1 MSTGKNKA
9 LINGSES
16 VFNEV
21 FETYWEKVYTYF
33 VKKTKNTES
42 AKDLTQLVFIK
53 LWKYRDDISEEVP
66 LNQQIFRKTKQI
78 LIDWLRQE
86 SRRRS
91 RFTENTITAQNL
103 MTDQPIEKAELNT
116 DLLNAIITLPPKRKE
131 IFELKHIY
139 GYSYQE
145 IANLMG
151 ISPKTVDNQL
161 SKANLHLRKI
171 LHASIQAILASDILN
186 R

>member
-1 MSTGKNKA
+1 MSTEKNKA

-21 FETYWEKVYTYF
+21 FEIYWQKVYTYL
-33 VKKTKNTES
+33 VKKTKSTES

-53 LWKYRDDISEEVP
+53 LWKYRHHISDDIP
-66 LNQQIFRKTKQI
+66 LDKQIFRKTKQI

-91 RFTENTITAQNL
+91 RFTDNTAFTQNIIADHSIENA
-103 MTDQPIEKAELNT
+103 DRNT
-116 DLLNAIITLPPKRKE
+116 DLLNAIVTLPPKRKE

-145 IANLMG
+145 IAQLMG

-161 SKANLHLRKI
+161 SKANLHLRKV
-171 LHASIQAILASDILN
+171 LRASIQATIVASILN
-186 R
+186 

>member
-1 MSTGKNKA
+1 MSTENNKA

-16 VFNEV
+16 AFNEV
-21 FETYWEKVYTYF
+21 FELFWEKVYTYF
-33 VKKTKNTES
+33 VKKTRSTES
-42 AKDLTQLVFIK
+42 AEDLTQLVFIK
-53 LWKYRDDISEEVP
+53 LWKYRHHISEDIP
-66 LNQQIFRKTKQI
+66 LNKQIFRKTKQI

-91 RFTENTITAQNL
+91 QFTSNTVFTQNVINDQTIENA
-103 MTDQPIEKAELNT
+103 DLNT
-116 DLLNAIITLPPKRKE
+116 DLLNAIVTLPPKRKE

-145 IANLMG
+145 IAKLMG

-171 LHASIQAILASDILN
+171 LHASIQATIVSGILD
-186 R
+186 

>member
-1 MSTGKNKA
+1 MSTEKNKA
-9 LINGSES
+9 LINGSEI

-21 FETYWEKVYTYF
+21 FEMYWYKVYTYL
-33 VKKTKNTES
+33 VKKTKSTES

-53 LWKYRDDISEEVP
+53 LWKYRHHISEDIP
-66 LNQQIFRKTKQI
+66 LNKQIFRKTKQI

-91 RFTENTITAQNL
+91 RFTANTALTQNIIADLAIENI
-103 MTDQPIEKAELNT
+103 DRNT
-116 DLLNAIITLPPKRKE
+116 DLLNAIVTLPPKRKE
-131 IFELKHIY
+131 IFELKHIH

-145 IANLMG
+145 IAQLMG

-171 LHASIQAILASDILN
+171 LHASIQAAIAGGILSS
-186 R
+186 

>member
-1 MSTGKNKA
+1 MCTGKNKA

-16 VFNEV
+16 AFNEV
-21 FETYWEKVYTYF
+21 FDIYWEKVYTYF
-33 VKKTKNTES
+33 VKKTKSIES

-53 LWKYRDDISEEVP
+53 LWKYRHHISEDIP
-66 LNQQIFRKTKQI
+66 LNKQIFRKTKQI

-86 SRRRS
+86 ARRRS
-91 RFTENTITAQNL
+91 KFTEHTLLTENVIV
-103 MTDQPIEKAELNT
+103 DQPIENADLNT
-116 DLLNAIITLPPKRKE
+116 DILNAIVTLPPRRKE

-145 IANLMG
+145 IAQLLG

-161 SKANLHLRKI
+161 SKANLHLRKM
-171 LHASIQAILASDILN
+171 LHASVQAAIVGSILH
-186 R
+186 